1 MKINSLLKLVLQVF
15 SIRGSLA
22 LYSLLI
28 FSAGIS
34 FFSIEAYGSIMI
46 SVSIFGLCA
55 RIISWGFDYKIRDLI
70 DDHNIALSEV
80 LLTKLILALIVTIS
94 ILIMHFLLGTIKY
107 VEVMIL
113 AFFIYSFDTMPYFQ
127 AKNMNHKPVFMVI
140 LLMVFGAFLLLLKIN
155 MDNLTSIEFL
165 SACIIVPSAGWVVV
179 SIKEVI
185 KESIFPNFSKCLLII
200 IEGFQMFTV
209 AQLGGLYLNTLPIIV
224 GFQSEKYVA
233 MYAIVSRI
241 SNFGKSFGRIVNQVF
256 FYIKDSG
263 KTSLNFIVSIMGSAM
278 IAIFCCI
285 VIFAFFKT
293 KLDGSFSGIDELIT
307 LVILF
312 TLTGSIANFLI
323 IKVFFENRLYTR
335 YRNTAFF
342 LIMLPVISFSFL
354 KLTPGYIFGIH
365 ILIEISLIFYCL
377 FFYLLKRSK
386 S

>member
-1 MKINSLLKLVLQVF
+1 
-15 SIRGSLA
+15 
-22 LYSLLI
+22 
-28 FSAGIS
+28 
-34 FFSIEAYGSIMI
+34 MI
-46 SVSIFGLCA
+46 SVSIFALCA

-70 DDHNIALSEV
+70 DDHNITLSEV

-94 ILIMHFLLGTIKY
+94 ILIIHFLIGTIKY

-113 AFFIYSFDTMPYFQ
+113 AFLIYSFDTMPYFQ

-140 LLMVFGAFLLLLKIN
+140 LLIVFGAFLLLFKIN
-155 MDNLTSIEFL
+155 ADNLTGIEFL
-165 SACIIVPSAGWVVV
+165 SFCIIVPSSGWVFV
-179 SIKEVI
+179 SIIEAI
-185 KESIFPNFSKCLLII
+185 KESRLPNFSKCLSII
-200 IEGFQMFTV
+200 TEGFQMFTV
-209 AQLGGLYLNTLPIIV
+209 AQLGGLYINTLPIIV

-233 MYAIVSRI
+233 MYAIVNRI
-241 SNFGKSFGRIVNQVF
+241 SNFGKSFGRIVNQVI
-256 FYIKDSG
+256 FYTKDSG

-278 IAIFCCI
+278 IAILCCI

-312 TLTGSIANFLI
+312 TLTGSIANFFI
-323 IKVFFENRLYTR
+323 IKVFFENRLYAR

-386 S
+386 H